1 MQEKLK
7 LELEQASLC
16 RISIQS
22 RAKSTVS
29 RAISQE
35 LEQQLEP
42 ERYLKLLEEPE
53 QEVYIKK

>member
-7 LELEQASLC
+7 LELEQVSSC

-22 RAKSTVS
+22 RA
-29 RAISQE
+29 ISQE
-35 LEQQLEP
+35 PEQQLEP

-53 QEVYIKK
+53 QEVYIKKQKWN